1 MKIGD
6 WPDLRGKERSEFLS
20 GNLDKTTLILYNTSF
35 FISYLYIVPYTSGR
49 KLMTDNSGSVEAAM
63 VFEKLFSDY
72 LDKQDSDAMRM
83 LLIKKL
89 DKLKQDEPN
98 LGGLEVR
105 DDGRISI
112 NIRNINESKMVLM
125 LSIAFDSLIDVVA
138 FSKGHEDA
146 FKEAENV
153 VTRVMKQFKEPFDR
167 LNIKNHILKGAMT
180 GTISSGMDGM
190 DEVLGNGFPCSDMIL
205 LIGPA
210 GTAKYH
216 FAYQFL
222 SDGLNKGGAGLAVLS
237 SMSVKEMRERLSK
250 LKVNVTSCE
259 SKNRLRTVDWYTQK
273 SRPVAGMEEQGSVL
287 VPSKDIANLDI
298 AFMRGVEGLSFAPT
312 KRAMV
317 DIITQAL
324 NTYDLPDVI
333 EFVQRQKAR
342 LKNADLTSLFIVEE
356 GAHDDRIL
364 STLKHMA
371 DGVLIIS
378 SDKDGKLFIEVES
391 LSAPRFERGKFALQI
406 TNKGMSVVGDTPDE
420 LSVISEF
427 CNIPKVTKEIAQRLV
442 DAGFTDI
449 EKLNSAEES
458 ELRRVN
464 SVTEDIAK
472 SIREY
477 TRTVEYSQSV
487 LSNRSEKW
495 IKRAKEQAATGDL
508 KRAKKSLER
517 AIEIDSSNPFAWMEL
532 SRISKLLGESED
544 SEEHYKKAVS
554 IDPSIEGGD

>member
-1 MKIGD
+1 MID
-6 WPDLRGKERSEFLS
+6 S
-20 GNLDKTTLILYNTSF
+20 
-35 FISYLYIVPYTSGR
+35 
-49 KLMTDNSGSVEAAM
+49 SGSVEAAM

-72 LDKQDSDAMRM
+72 LDIQDNDAMRM
-83 LLIKKL
+83 LLVKKL
-89 DKLKQDEPN
+89 DRLKEDDQR

-105 DDGRISI
+105 DDGSISI

-125 LSIAFDSLIDVVA
+125 LSTAFDSLIDVMA
-138 FSKGHEDA
+138 FSKGHEAA
-146 FKEAENV
+146 FREAEKI
-153 VTRVMKQFKEPFDR
+153 VTKVMKQFHEPFNR
-167 LNIKNHILKGAMT
+167 LNIKDHILKGAMA
-180 GTISSGMDGM
+180 GTITSGMDGM
-190 DEVLGNGFPCSDMIL
+190 DEILGIGFPCSDMIL
-205 LIGPA
+205 LIGPP

-250 LKVNVTSCE
+250 LRVNVTSCE
-259 SKNRLRTVDWYTQK
+259 SKNRLKTVDWYTQK
-273 SRPVAGMEEQGSVL
+273 SRPVAGMEENGSVF

-333 EFVQRQKAR
+333 EFVQRQKSR
-342 LKNADLTSLFIVEE
+342 LKNAGLTSLFIVED

-378 SDKDGKLFIEVES
+378 SDKDAKLFIEVES
-391 LSAPRFERGKFALQI
+391 FSSPRFKRGKFALQI
-406 TNKGMSVVGDTPDE
+406 TNKGMSVVGDTLDE
-420 LSVISEF
+420 SSVILEF
-427 CNIPKVTKEIAQRLV
+427 CNIPKVTKAIAQRLV
-442 DAGFTDI
+442 DAGFTNI
-449 EKLNSAEES
+449 QKLNNAEES

-464 SVTEDIAK
+464 SVTEEIAR
-472 SIREY
+472 SIQEY

-495 IKRAKEQAATGDL
+495 INRAKEQAEAGNL

-532 SRISKLLGESED
+532 SRISKLLGESEN
-544 SEEHYKKAVS
+544 SEKHYKKAIT
-554 IDPSIEGGD
+554 IDPSVEGGD